1 MLKNPKILGNFIFLV
16 MQLQMQKNKNLLQNQ
31 NLLLNGF
38 DLFAISTEKRYT
50 VEEPCSQILSRNCC
64 FTDNSR
70 KIHHVLERLCLIC

>member
-1 MLKNPKILGNFIFLV
+1 MLKNPKNLGNFIFLV

-64 FTDNSR
+64 FTDNSVR
-70 KIHHVLERLCLIC
+70 FTTCWTVCV